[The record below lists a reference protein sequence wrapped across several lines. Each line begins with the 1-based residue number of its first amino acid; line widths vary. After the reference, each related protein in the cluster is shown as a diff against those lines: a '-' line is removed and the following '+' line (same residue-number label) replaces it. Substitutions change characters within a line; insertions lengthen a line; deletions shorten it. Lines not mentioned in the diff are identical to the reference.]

1 MTYNTAGGGLSVRS
15 VTYRCDCG
23 NGIRETPGRGETVRQ
38 MLPRVMATAWLWN
51 PRGRAWRQ
59 LLIAREMQV
68 DNSARTTYILPYA
81 ESTQHSRSSR
91 PCRAAR
97 ATRARMLGALRIRQ
111 NVRRSGRVV
120 YLHFP
125 CDEQLPPRATARIP

>member
-81 ESTQHSRSSR
+81 ESTQHSRSNRS
-91 PCRAAR
+91 CRAAR
-97 ATRARMLGALRIRQ
+97 RTHGYCRFAGVLHLQRSAGCIVVRGCGAAR
-111 NVRRSGRVV
+111 
-120 YLHFP
+120 
-125 CDEQLPPRATARIP
+125 